1 MAKIKFVIKLFILF
15 PAAYLLVK
23 SKNYYVFFATD
34 TIVSKNTTVKQY
46 QNSYRFSDTVNKCNA
61 VNYTIG

>member
-23 SKNYYVFFATD
+23 SKKNYVFFATD
-34 TIVSKNTTVKQY
+34 IIVRKNTTVRQY
-46 QNSYRFSDTVNKCNA
+46 QNSYRYDTVNKCNA
-61 VNYTIG
+61 VNYTVG